1 MPSLALPTFR
11 YSDDEQGEQG
21 EQGVPDFAVLVSSYE
36 TGPRAVLVPR
46 RRGDE

>member
-1 MPSLALPTFR
+1 MPSFTLSAFWC
-11 YSDDEQGEQG
+11 SDDEQDEQG
-21 EQGVPDFAVLVSSYE
+21 APDLAVLVSAYE

>member
-1 MPSLALPTFR
+1 MPSLPFPTFWCD
-11 YSDDEQGEQG
+11 DDEQGA
-21 EQGVPDFAVLVSSYE
+21 PDLVVLVSPYE

>member
-1 MPSLALPTFR
+1 MPSFTLPVFGHG
-11 YSDDEQGEQG
+11 DDGQDEPGA
-21 EQGVPDFAVLVSSYE
+21 PDLVVLVSPYE

>member
-1 MPSLALPTFR
+1 MLSLTLPIFWHD
-11 YSDDEQGEQG
+11 DDEQE

-36 TGPRAVLVPR
+36 IGPRAVLVPR

>member
-1 MPSLALPTFR
+1 MPSLTLPVFR
-11 YSDDEQGEQG
+11 HGDDEHEEQG
-21 EQGVPDFAVLVSSYE
+21 APDLVVLVSPYE

>member
-1 MPSLALPTFR
+1 MPSFTLPVFR
-11 YSDDEQGEQG
+11 HSDDEQDEQG
-21 EQGVPDFAVLVSSYE
+21 ALDLAVLASPYE

>member
-1 MPSLALPTFR
+1 MPSLTLPVFGH
-11 YSDDEQGEQG
+11 SDDEQDEPGA
-21 EQGVPDFAVLVSSYE
+21 PDLVVLVSPYE

>member
-1 MPSLALPTFR
+1 MPSLTLPTFQ
-11 YSDDEQGEQG
+11 YSDDEQGA
-21 EQGVPDFAVLVSSYE
+21 PDLAVLVSPYE